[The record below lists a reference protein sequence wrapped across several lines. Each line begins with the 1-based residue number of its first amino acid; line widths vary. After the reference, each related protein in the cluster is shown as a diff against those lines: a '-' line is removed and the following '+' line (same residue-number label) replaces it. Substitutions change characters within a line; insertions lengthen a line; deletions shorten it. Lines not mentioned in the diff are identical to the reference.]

1 MFDYSL
7 DDTIIAVSTPLG
19 RGGIGIVRLSGDSA
33 LPIALKIF
41 RPKKAGSRI
50 LPGRAVLGNL
60 VDPERKEPF
69 EEAYLI
75 HFRAPHSYTTQS
87 VVEISCHGSPV
98 VLEEVLRLG
107 TRFGARL
114 ARPGEF
120 TFRAYRGG
128 RIDILQAEAVDDLI
142 RAPNIEAARKA
153 FGHLD
158 GGLSAR
164 MAGLRRRIVE
174 ILGLIEAAIEFPDE
188 KLPVSPRN
196 IEAGLEEMTGYLD
209 ALIAG
214 YDAGRALL
222 EGVTLA
228 IVGRANVGKSTL
240 FNALLAH
247 ERAIVTPFPGTTRD
261 FLREKVRIKDV
272 DFNLVDMAGLR
283 RAATAVEKEGIR
295 RSREIAAQADGILF
309 LFDASKKDFEEDLTL
324 LDEFKDKKAVL
335 VFNKIDL
342 GRKPDLGKVRAR
354 IGRRPFLEISAL
366 RGTNLERLK
375 AAISKTFAPR
385 NVDRGDV
392 IFHLRQKLALEDM
405 GARLRRA
412 KRLLS
417 DGHPEEMYVEEIREI
432 VPALG
437 RFLGEIR
444 SDDVLADIFGRFC
457 VGK

>member
-1 MFDYSL
+1 MLDYSL
-7 DDTIIAVSTPLG
+7 DDTIIAVSTPPG

-41 RPKKAGSRI
+41 RPKKAGPRI
-50 LPGRAVLGNL
+50 IPGRAVLGYL

-142 RAPNIEAARKA
+142 RAPNIETARKA
-153 FGHLD
+153 FSHLD

-164 MAGLRRRIVE
+164 LAGLRRRLVE

-196 IEAGLEEMTGYLD
+196 IEAGLEEMAEYLD

-222 EGVTLA
+222 DGVTLA
-228 IVGRANVGKSTL
+228 IAGRANVGKSTL

-261 FLREKVRIKDV
+261 FLREKVRIKDI

-309 LFDASKKDFEEDLTL
+309 MFDASKKDFEEDLAL

-342 GRKPDLGKVRAR
+342 SQKSDPGKVRAR

-366 RGTNLERLK
+366 LGTNLERLK
-375 AAISKTFAPR
+375 ALISRTFAPR
-385 NVDRGDV
+385 DVDRGDV

-405 GARLRRA
+405 GTRLRRA

-437 RFLGEIR
+437 QFLGEIR
-444 SDDVLADIFGRFC
+444 SDDVLADIFSRFC

>member
-107 TRFGARL
+107 SRFGARL

-375 AAISKTFAPR
+375 ATISKTFAPR

-392 IFHLRQKLALEDM
+392 IFHLWQKLALEDM

>member
-1 MFDYSL
+1 MLDYSL
-7 DDTIIAVSTPLG
+7 EDTIIAVSTPPG

-41 RPKKAGSRI
+41 RPKKAEARVF
-50 LPGRAVLGNL
+50 PGRALLGNL
-60 VDPERKEPF
+60 IDPERKEPF

-75 HFRAPHSYTTQS
+75 HFRAPRSYTTQS
-87 VVEISCHGSPV
+87 VVEISCHGSPA
-98 VLEEVLRLG
+98 VLEEVIRFG

-120 TFRAYRGG
+120 TLRAYLGG
-128 RIDILQAEAVDDLI
+128 RIDALQAEAVDDLI
-142 RAPNIEAARKA
+142 WAPNAEAARMA

-158 GGLSAR
+158 GGLSAKL
-164 MAGLRRRIVE
+164 AGLRRRVVE

-188 KLPVSPRN
+188 KLPVSPEK
-196 IEAGLEEMTGYLD
+196 IEAGLEEMAGYLD
-209 ALIAG
+209 TLIGSYA
-214 YDAGRALL
+214 AGRALL

-228 IVGRANVGKSTL
+228 IAGRANVGKSTL
-240 FNALLAH
+240 FNALLEH

-261 FLREKVRIKDV
+261 FLREKVRIKGI
-272 DFNLVDMAGLR
+272 DFNLVDLAGLR
-283 RAATAVEKEGIR
+283 RASSPVEKEGIR
-295 RSREIAAQADGILF
+295 RSREIAGQADGILF
-309 LFDASKKDFEEDLTL
+309 LFDSSKKDIEDDLAL
-324 LDEFKDKKAVL
+324 LHEFKDKKAIL

-342 GRKPDLGKVRAR
+342 GRKKDLRKVRVR
-354 IGRRPFLEISAL
+354 TGGRPCLEISAL
-366 RGTNLERLK
+366 RGTNLDRLK
-375 AAISKTFAPR
+375 SAIHKTFSPR
-385 NVDRGDV
+385 IAERGDV

-405 GARLRRA
+405 RDRLRRA
-412 KRLLS
+412 KGLLS

-444 SDDVLADIFGRFC
+444 AEDVLADIFGRFC

>member
-392 IFHLRQKLALEDM
+392 IFHLWQKLALEDM

>member
-196 IEAGLEEMTGYLD
+196 IETGLEEMTGYLD

-228 IVGRANVGKSTL
+228 IVGRANVGKSTM

-309 LFDASKKDFEEDLTL
+309 LFDASKKDFEEDLTM

-342 GRKPDLGKVRAR
+342 GRKPDLWKVRTR

-417 DGHPEEMYVEEIREI
+417 EGHPEEMYVEEIREI

>member
-1 MFDYSL
+1 MLDYSL
-7 DDTIIAVSTPLG
+7 EDTIIAVSTPPG

-41 RPKKAGSRI
+41 RPKKAGARVF
-50 LPGRAVLGNL
+50 PGRALLGNL
-60 VDPERKEPF
+60 VDPEREESF

-87 VVEISCHGSPV
+87 VVELSCHGSPA

-107 TRFGARL
+107 TRLGARL

-120 TFRAYRGG
+120 TLRAYLGG
-128 RIDILQAEAVDDLI
+128 RIDALQAEAVDDLI
-142 RAPNIEAARKA
+142 RAPNSEAARKA

-158 GGLSAR
+158 GGLSSK
-164 MAGLRRRIVE
+164 MAGLRRRLVE

-188 KLPVSPRN
+188 KISVSPGK
-196 IEAGLEEMTGYLD
+196 IGAGLEEMAGYLD
-209 ALIAG
+209 TLISS

-228 IVGRANVGKSTL
+228 IVGRTNVGKSTL
-240 FNALLAH
+240 FNALLGH

-261 FLREKVRIKDV
+261 FLREKIRIKDI
-272 DFNLVDMAGLR
+272 DFNLVDLAGLR
-283 RAATAVEKEGIR
+283 LAESSVEEEGIR

-309 LFDASKKDFEEDLTL
+309 LFDASKKGLEEDLGFL
-324 LDEFKDKKAVL
+324 EEFRDKKAIL

-342 GRKPDLGKVRAR
+342 GRKPDLRKFRTR
-354 IGRRPFLEISAL
+354 LGRRPCLEISAL

-375 AAISKTFAPR
+375 SSIYKAFSPR
-385 NVDRGDV
+385 IADGGDV

-405 GARLRRA
+405 RNRLRLA

-417 DGHPEEMYVEEIREI
+417 DGHPEEFYVEEIREI

-444 SDDVLADIFGRFC
+444 SEEVLADIFSRFC

>member
-33 LPIALKIF
+33 LPTALKIF

-392 IFHLRQKLALEDM
+392 IFHLWQKLALEDM